1 MKKNITYAI
10 LLFLFVLAVP
20 LLFSDFGINLT
31 AEIYIMAIFAMSL
44 GLIMGFA
51 GMVSLGH
58 AAFFGIGA
66 YTVAL
71 VGQYVPNTYLL
82 LIIAVAISGIL
93 ALITGAVF
101 IRTSKFYF
109 LMITLAFSQ
118 LVFTLFWQMKDLT
131 GGADGMSVSAIMN
144 LGFGDILDPRSIY
157 YVMGIAFVLAF
168 ILLRILEQWDISSR
182 RHIQV
187 KNLSYG
193 EQRLLEVLL
202 AMASKPKILL
212 LDEPTSG
219 MSPAETTQTSEMI
232 QKLPRSIALVVIEH
246 DMEVVFAIA
255 DRITVLHHGEAILSG
270 TPEEIRNNELVKEI
284 YFGGGAKKHA

>member
-1 MKKNITYAI
+1 
-10 LLFLFVLAVP
+10 
-20 LLFSDFGINLT
+20 
-31 AEIYIMAIFAMSL
+31 MSL
-44 GLIMGFA
+44 LKVENISKSFKTLQVLHN
-51 GMVSLGH
+51 VSLEVQPGERH
-58 AAFFGIGA
+58 VIIGPNGAGKTTLFNCITNHLQINSGSVYLEGNDISKLPSHQLVHLGMSRTFQKNNLFGEL
-66 YTVAL
+66 TVEE
-71 VGQYVPNTYLL
+71 N
-82 LIIAVAISGIL
+82 IHL
-93 ALITGAVF
+93 ALASRKSYRYDVF
-101 IRTSKFYF
+101 FE
-109 LMITLAFSQ
+109 
-118 LVFTLFWQMKDLT
+118 LT
-131 GGADGMSVSAIMN
+131 KRS
-144 LGFGDILDPRSIY
+144 DIKKETNE
-157 YVMGIAFVLAF
+157 
-168 ILLRILEQWDISSR
+168 ILEQWDISSR